1 MLKGNLS
8 TRPFYNER
16 LVGLGLAALV
26 LVAAVA
32 TIANTKYLIGLTQ
45 ARSELGGRIAQDDSE
60 ASRINAETQKL
71 QQSVDRATLRTLA
84 TSTREANGLI
94 ARRTFSWTS
103 FFGLIERTLPIDVR
117 LVAVSPRT
125 ERGVFHI
132 AMHVIARDL
141 DDVDAFT
148 TALLGTGAFK
158 NIVPNEQ
165 RPREDGTY
173 GAILEA
179 QYFPAAAAADPKPAP
194 ADEEPRR

>member
-16 LVGLGLAALV
+16 LVGLALASLAIVAAL
-26 LVAAVA
+26 A
-32 TIANTKYLIGLTQ
+32 TALNTRYLIGYTQ
-45 ARSELGGRIAQDDSE
+45 ARSEFGARVSQDE
-60 ASRINAETQKL
+60 AEARRINAETQKL
-71 QQSVDRATLRTLA
+71 QQSVDRATLRALA
-84 TSTREANGLI
+84 AATHEANALI

-132 AMHVIARDL
+132 AMHVIAREL

-148 TALLGTGAFK
+148 AALLTTGAFK
-158 NIVPNEQ
+158 NIVPSEQ

-173 GAILEA
+173 GAVLEA
-179 QYFPAAAAADPKPAP
+179 QYFPAAVEPAPKPAP
-194 ADEEPRR
+194 ASQESTR